1 MKRYKRIVALLVVL
15 AVACTATFVAMRWKK
30 DAEEIAVSG
39 ETVLSVEPDSVSA
52 ISWKREDETLSFH
65 RDDAWLYDGD
75 EAFPVD
81 GEAMEALL
89 ETFADFKAAFV
100 IENVEDY
107 AQYGLDEPE
116 CTIELTTGDDTMTIK
131 LGDYSQM
138 DEQRYVDLG
147 DGNVYLASE
156 DPLDPFEAQL
166 SDFILNDTIPS
177 FTDVS
182 QIAFS
187 GSENYTIEYEADSGK
202 SYSADDVY
210 FTQDGGVLD
219 PSLVSSYLGT
229 VSALSGSPY
238 ATYNATQEE
247 LEEYGMNDPEL
258 TVTVEYTPDAEVEDD
273 SETAPESESFVLYV
287 ARAPQDR
294 TEEPETDAAESESA
308 ESASTSDTAEAEE
321 DERTAYFRVGDS
333 QIVYT
338 IDGDTFDTLMDAS
351 YNALR
356 HQEIFWGDF
365 STVTQID
372 VSLEGNQHSITS
384 QAEDDTRTYSYND
397 ETIDISRLQ
406 SALENL
412 TADEFTDEAA
422 DGEEEIALTLHL
434 DNESVPTVDIRIT
447 RYDGE
452 RCLVSID
459 GVSTALVDRSSA
471 MTLVEAV
478 QAIVL

>member
-52 ISWKREDETLSFH
+52 ISWEREGETLSFH

-202 SYSADDVY
+202 SYSVDDVY

-219 PSLVSSYLGT
+219 SSLVSSYLGT

-258 TVTVEYTPDAEVEDD
+258 TVTVEYTPDAEVEDG

-308 ESASTSDTAEAEE
+308 ESVSTSDTAEAEE

-338 IDGDTFDTLMDAS
+338 IDGDTFDTLIDAS

-365 STVTQID
+365 SAVTQID

-422 DGEEEIALTLHL
+422 DGEEEIALMLHL

-459 GVSTALVDRSSA
+459 GVSSALVDRTSA